1 MFLAQLG
8 YKGYIRGN
16 MRRRRVATKV
26 AVYVEVEVGEFT
38 GRICSCEW
46 D

>member
-16 MRRRRVATKV
+16 MRRRVATRV

-38 GRICSCEW
+38 GGIYSCGR